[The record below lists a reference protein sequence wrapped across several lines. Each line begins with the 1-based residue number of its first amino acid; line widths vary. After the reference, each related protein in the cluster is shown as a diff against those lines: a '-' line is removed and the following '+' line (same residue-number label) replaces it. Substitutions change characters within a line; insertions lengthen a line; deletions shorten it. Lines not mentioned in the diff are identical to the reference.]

1 MSVGL
6 ELIEETDRLIAA
18 AEERLQSHVAD
29 FEEEHAR
36 LTDHRAKL
44 IAARERTDAMLVRV
58 SRTLKALN
66 PEVKP
71 DPVQKGKERAA
82 AAKPAYSP
90 PEADVES
97 VREFAVKFLSDH
109 DSMVAKDVADAF
121 PDWNPQKAHGCLHK
135 LREERFLRIAGF
147 SETRAK
153 QHKLTAEARK
163 SLGLSEE
170 EAVAQAA

>member
-66 PEVKP
+66 PEVKA
-71 DPVQKGKERAA
+71 DPVQEGQGARG
-82 AAKPAYSP
+82 
-90 PEADVES
+90 
-97 VREFAVKFLSDH
+97 
-109 DSMVAKDVADAF
+109 
-121 PDWNPQKAHGCLHK
+121 GCQ
-135 LREERFLRIAGF
+135 
-147 SETRAK
+147 TRL
-153 QHKLTAEARK
+153 QP
-163 SLGLSEE
+163 S
-170 EAVAQAA
+170 